1 MSFRLK
7 LPVVIAATILLN
19 QSSQVLI
26 SQKCLHGNRT
36 LIALIT
42 QQSPKEESSD
52 AGGFRVNRG
61 RGLGLGLGVGER
73 RESFRGWSARRRL
86 EVEQARRRNQRV
98 RSRFSRACGERRTT
112 RQRGEHD
119 QNTSKKKSAKI
130 LGEDDG
136 IIPPFEG
143 SKARSSVGPRAFT
156 SALIRQ

>member
-26 SQKCLHGNRT
+26 SQKCLHGNLT

-98 RSRFSRACGERRTT
+98 RSRSPAHAARDERLVSA
-112 RQRGEHD
+112 G
-119 QNTSKKKSAKI
+119 NTIKI
-130 LGEDDG
+130 LAKKNPRKYWGKTMELYLR
-136 IIPPFEG
+136 
-143 SKARSSVGPRAFT
+143 SKGARPEV
-156 SALIRQ
+156 L